1 MSSLAGPIP
10 LVILAQP
17 RKCSTPSPSM
27 SHARRSYLRSR
38 NGSMRVLQAKSDDL
52 WGDWEDLGEMRHANG
67 DRLTNYDGHAFRHP
81 NGKRYL

>member
-1 MSSLAGPIP
+1 
-10 LVILAQP
+10 
-17 RKCSTPSPSM
+17 
-27 SHARRSYLRSR
+27 
-38 NGSMRVLQAKSDDL
+38 MRVLQAKSDDL